1 MNRQPNNTFTELL
14 YDSGRVLGLYA
25 RGQLEIL
32 AWTTALYLAGYAL
45 AQVPLWFGVAV
56 ISALLGLVPRVG
68 AIVSLVLVLLMGWLG
83 GMSLLGIC
91 EAFAVW
97 VVVQGVEG
105 FYLTPKLLGR
115 PLGLTPMAVILSM
128 LLGSLVFGPIG
139 LLLAI
144 PVLAVGL
151 VWVRR
156 LTHAR

>member
-1 MNRQPNNTFTELL
+1 MNRRQNNSFTELF
-14 YDSGRVLGLYA
+14 YDSARVLGLYA
-25 RGQLEIL
+25 KGQLQIL
-32 AWTTALYLAGYAL
+32 AYTTALYLAGYAL

-56 ISALLGLVPRVG
+56 ISALLGLIPRFG

-105 FYLTPKLLGR
+105 FYLAPKLLGR

-128 LLGSLVFGPIG
+128 LLGSLVFGPMG
-139 LLLAI
+139 LLLAV

>member
-1 MNRQPNNTFTELL
+1 MNRPSSNTFTELL
-14 YDSGRVLGLYA
+14 QDSGRVLGLYA
-25 RGQLEIL
+25 RGQLQIL
-32 AWTTALYLAGYAL
+32 AWTTVLYLAGYAV

-56 ISALLGLVPRVG
+56 ISALLGLVPRFG
-68 AIVSLVLVLLMGWLG
+68 ALVSLALVLLMGWLG
-83 GMSLLGIC
+83 GMSLLGLC

-128 LLGSLVFGPIG
+128 LLGSLVFGPMG

>member
-1 MNRQPNNTFTELL
+1 MNRPRKNTFTELL
-14 YDSGRVLGLYA
+14 QDSGKVLGLYA
-25 RGQLEIL
+25 RGQLQIL

-45 AQVPLWFGVAV
+45 AQVPLWFGVAI
-56 ISALLGLVPRVG
+56 ISALLGLVPRFG
-68 AIVSLVLVLLMGWLG
+68 ALVSLALVLLMGWLG
-83 GMSLLGIC
+83 GMSLLGMC

-128 LLGSLVFGPIG
+128 LLGSLVFGPLG

-144 PVLAVGL
+144 PALAVGL